1 MVRQFY
7 FAFDIGQNKCEKK
20 NEGKN
25 LYCIVKKCNIRN
37 TDLKRNGLF

>member
-25 LYCIVKKCNIRN
+25 LYCIVKKVQY
-37 TDLKRNGLF
+37 